1 MPSVF
6 NSFVARLFL
15 IISLATLLVSCGG
28 GGGSNSSNSSTTG
41 STQFYATNN
50 DQVNYARVDIED
62 NSGNIQSSTPIY
74 CPAQSGCSFKANM
87 PAAGSLLFYDKNNTM
102 VNAYILV
109 DPPSDVAFV
118 TTSKDMLGIYLLSAY
133 NNSTPDIDILVDG
146 VRLLNFFQN
155 YA

>member
-50 DQVNYARVDIED
+50 DKVNYARVDIED
-62 NSGNIQSSTPIY
+62 NSGKIQSSTPIY